1 MAQFVCVSLTHARA
15 QYFFCFKR
23 LLSCQ
28 YLEQCAR
35 TVDFSNS
42 VQTFVDL
49 FFS

>member
-1 MAQFVCVSLTHARA
+1 MAQFVCVSWTNARTNI
-15 QYFFCFKR
+15 FLFFKR

-28 YLEQCAR
+28 YLEQCACN
-35 TVDFSNS
+35 VDFSNS